1 MHPFRAIASAGLIAA
16 VSVGLGACGD
26 GASSEETT
34 SSTPVASSST
44 GSAAEIAAVEGV
56 FDTYWRVTN
65 AMNPS
70 RPPSK
75 EFKSVVSDKAYKD
88 AAASADKYPKLA
100 VKGKDEL
107 VASEARVTSET
118 EATVEVCYEVHRQL
132 IVQETYEGTGGS
144 VKAGTNIRAD
154 HNGRPIPDGT
164 DMVNLVTLEREDAS
178 SAWKVTGNQV
188 GYKPSCDVEKVS

>member
-1 MHPFRAIASAGLIAA
+1 M
-16 VSVGLGACGD
+16 
-26 GASSEETT
+26 
-34 SSTPVASSST
+34 T
-44 GSAAEIAAVEGV
+44 GSSPKIEVLDGPQRRRHWTAAE
-56 FDTYWRVTN
+56 
-65 AMNPS
+65 
-70 RPPSK
+70 
-75 EFKSVVSDKAYKD
+75 
-88 AAASADKYPKLA
+88 KL
-100 VKGKDEL
+100 
-107 VASEARVTSET
+107 T
-118 EATVEVCYEVHRQL
+118 